1 MSIAWNGAGPSPL
14 AIAAFAPY
22 AWRSM
27 ARNLLIVW
35 LINALALLALP
46 YLVPSVQVESITT
59 ALVAALVLGLVNTLI
74 RPLLVLLTLP
84 VTVVTLGLFVFV
96 INALL
101 FWFVASFVK
110 GFSVAGFW
118 SAFFGAIVYALV
130 SWAASML
137 VFGPPR
143 VVVVRHD
150 DDIR

>member
-1 MSIAWNGAGPSPL
+1 MV
-14 AIAAFAPY
+14 
-22 AWRSM
+22 
-27 ARNLLIVW
+27 RNLLIVW

-46 YLVPSVQVESITT
+46 YLVPSVQVESFYT
-59 ALVAALVLGLVNTLI
+59 ALIAALLLGLVNSLI

-130 SWAASML
+130 SWAASTL

-150 DDIR
+150 DYR